1 MRRFKLELNDRR
13 GFFNPNFAEDFM
25 FDWMDLTSFSSVVFM
40 TSADLQKKDQSVT
53 EIFEMQII

>member
-1 MRRFKLELNDRR
+1 
-13 GFFNPNFAEDFM
+13 M